1 MVLNTRRDSLTWNYA
16 KKTQMTYLNSDI
28 LKFSLPW
35 VKEGILTYLNI
46 WVKLPM
52 LLERKK
58 KIKKS
63 HWKQHFIFWCIHMHC
78 CPSSIIMKQADF
90 EDMLAKLAE
99 RTILVQGFQKNPI
112 PEYQDLWNRRACD
125 WFKERIWFNFWYVTE
140 YKYLM
145 EEK

>member
-1 MVLNTRRDSLTWNYA
+1 
-16 KKTQMTYLNSDI
+16 
-28 LKFSLPW
+28 
-35 VKEGILTYLNI
+35 
-46 WVKLPM
+46 
-52 LLERKK
+52 
-58 KIKKS
+58 
-63 HWKQHFIFWCIHMHC
+63 MHC

-125 WFKERIWFNFWYVTE
+125 WFKEKIWFNFCYVTE
-140 YKYLM
+140 YKHLM